1 MKIVKL
7 LILDVDGVL
16 SDGKKYY
23 ADDGFALYKTFCDK
37 DFTAIKK
44 FKASNCEVVF
54 LSGDDRV
61 NKNLAKN
68 RNIDFYY
75 SRGKC
80 KTEFI
85 ENILKKYNVT
95 INETAF
101 VGDDIFDL
109 PLMKQVQFKYCP
121 NDAARELKEICVTLQ
136 NNGGDNC
143 INELYN
149 VLLDNNYIKPYDI
162 KTLLD
167 IDSNDKF

>member
-1 MKIVKL
+1 MKTVKL

-23 ADDGFALYKTFCDK
+23 ADNGLALYKTFCDK

-54 LSGDDRV
+54 LSGDARV

-68 RNIDFYY
+68 RNVDFYY

-80 KTEFI
+80 KTEFL
-85 ENILKKYNVT
+85 EEILKKYNVS

-109 PLMKQVQFKYCP
+109 PLMRKVRFKYCP
-121 NDAARELKEICVTLQ
+121 NDAVRELKEICITLQ
-136 NNGGDNC
+136 NNGGNNC
-143 INELYN
+143 INELYDK
-149 VLLDNNYIKPYDI
+149 LLSCNFIKMYDI

-167 IDSNDKF
+167 IDNNDKF